1 MPLPAKEAAIAARR
15 GETGCEH
22 ERDKDGEEE
31 TRDKIFLDAG
41 MSKVRHPDRRL
52 NCIIIDLTTS
62 YQS

>member
-1 MPLPAKEAAIAARR
+1 VRVPLPAKEAAIAARR

-41 MSKVRHPDRRL
+41 VSRGIHP
-52 NCIIIDLTTS
+52 TS
-62 YQS
+62 